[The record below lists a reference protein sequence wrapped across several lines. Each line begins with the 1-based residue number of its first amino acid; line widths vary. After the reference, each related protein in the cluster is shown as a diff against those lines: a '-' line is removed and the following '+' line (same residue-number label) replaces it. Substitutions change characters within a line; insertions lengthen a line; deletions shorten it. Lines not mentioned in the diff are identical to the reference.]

1 MNIDLVKSAMGA
13 AREVLL
19 QECGMPVEQ
28 QQIKMQNGPY
38 ETKGVTVIIGLAQD
52 VEGSIILGMSEETA
66 CAYISHAIGE
76 PTTEIDELAQS
87 GLGELGNVLAGRAAA
102 KFCERGHQTAIA
114 PPTVLIGKMGTLSTL
129 SIPRIVTPMHTPLG
143 MIELQL
149 AAKERQAA

>member
-1 MNIDLVKSAMGA
+1 MNIDLVKRAMGA

-114 PPTVLIGKMGTLSTL
+114 PHGVDRQDGHPVDPEHPAHRDADAYAPGHDRAPTGG
-129 SIPRIVTPMHTPLG
+129 
-143 MIELQL
+143 
-149 AAKERQAA
+149 